1 MDTFHRAAA
10 HALLIPLLKTGRGN
24 VPLLGE
30 HITATHTELAL
41 RVHGAAQPP
50 CAATLMIRKG
60 FPLHYAF
67 ISLVL
72 TPKVM
77 LGRRWGDKSHCAILK
92 LGEYGKEQQKEG
104 KVVYILRVCAGA
116 LSPQP
121 VHKRLHLKTSSLPFS
136 HSSMRNVGFAT
147 HEMESLRPD
156 KIEGK
161 SKLPACASRVLLN
174 KFGLPV
180 EDIPERGEDGAL
192 PGRGT
197 HTDDQTQATQL
208 FETPN
213 GPLPCPQLTY
223 TQKRNLPSP
232 SPYLCVK
239 PHANMEAAGH
249 RTRLFTANAG

>member
-1 MDTFHRAAA
+1 M
-10 HALLIPLLKTGRGN
+10 
-24 VPLLGE
+24 GE
-30 HITATHTELAL
+30 HITATHTEPAL

-67 ISLVL
+67 ISLLL

-77 LGRRWGDKSHCAILK
+77 LGRRWGEKSHCAILK
-92 LGEYGKEQQKEG
+92 LSEYGKEQQKEG

-116 LSPQP
+116 LRPQP
-121 VHKRLHLKTSSLPFS
+121 VHKRLHLKTSSLQFS
-136 HSSMRNVGFAT
+136 HSSMRNMGFAT

-161 SKLPACASRVLLN
+161 SKLAACASCVLLN

-180 EDIPERGEDGAL
+180 EGIPEEARMGLCLREGCT
-192 PGRGT
+192 PMIK
-197 HTDDQTQATQL
+197 TQATQL
-208 FETPN
+208 FETLN
-213 GPLPCPQLTY
+213 CPLSYSQLTY

-232 SPYLCVK
+232 SPYLCIK
-239 PHANMEAAGH
+239 PHTNTE
-249 RTRLFTANAG
+249 